1 MNLSPVEIGCLMI
14 VLLFVLLYLKMP
26 IGATMLVTGFLG
38 FILIRGLPAGLASLG
53 IITWRQGLKE
63 ILLLIPLFTFMGL
76 LAARAGISR
85 EAFSS
90 IYKWVGHLPGGLAMA
105 CTGACAAFGAVCG
118 NQLATSLT
126 MTSVALPEMRKY
138 KYSDKFSLGT
148 IAASGNLG
156 IMIPP
161 SGSFVLYGFLTETS
175 IGALFIAGV
184 LPGLLIMLMFWA
196 QMYIQCRLNPSLGPA
211 GPSVGWIERLKSIKG
226 LWAIVLVFFMVMGG
240 IYAGVFTPNEGA
252 ACGVFA
258 VFLVGLVNRQ
268 LKWKLLTS
276 ALRETIMISAMIMLI
291 IIGAMYFGAFM
302 TASQIPIILADFVT
316 TLSVNRYVVMG
327 LILVIYF
334 ICGCILDVYAI
345 LVVTIPILFPVVQ
358 AVGFDPLHF
367 GVLCVLMIMMGGITP
382 PFGMQ
387 VFALSGMFKDVPTY
401 TIFRGC
407 LPFIYTMVIAAVIIL
422 FVPSIS
428 TLLPNFMIPY
438 R

>member
-1 MNLSPVEIGCLMI
+1 MEIGFLMI
-14 VLLFVLLYLKMP
+14 VLLFILLYLKMP

-38 FILIRGLPAGLASLG
+38 FILIRGLPAGLSSLG

-63 ILLLIPLFTFMGL
+63 ILLLIPLFTLMGL

-138 KYSDKFSLGT
+138 NYSDEFSLGT

-175 IGALFIAGV
+175 IGALFIAGI
-184 LPGLLIMLMFWA
+184 LPGLLIMLMFWI
-196 QMYIQCRLNPSLGPA
+196 QMYIQCRLNPSIGPA

-226 LWAIVLVFFMVMGG
+226 LWAIVLVFVMVMGG

-258 VFLVGLVNRQ
+258 VFLVGLVNKQ
-268 LKWKLLTS
+268 LKWKLFTS
-276 ALRETIMISAMIMLI
+276 AIRETIMISAMIMFI
-291 IIGAMYFGAFM
+291 IIGARYFGAFI
-302 TASQIPIILADFVT
+302 AVSQIPIKLADIVT
-316 TLSVNRYVVMG
+316 ALSVNRYVVMG
-327 LILVIYF
+327 LILIIYF

-367 GVLCVLMIMMGGITP
+367 GVLCVLMIMLGGITP

-407 LPFIYTMVIAAVIIL
+407 LPFIYTMVISIVIIL

-428 TLLPNFMIPY
+428 TLLPDFMIPY

>member
-1 MNLSPVEIGCLMI
+1 MSPVEIGFLMI
-14 VLLFVLLYLKMP
+14 ALFFILIYLKMP
-26 IGATMLVTGFLG
+26 IGVTMLVAGFLG
-38 FILIRGLPAGLASLG
+38 FFLIRGLPAGLASLG

-63 ILLLIPLFTFMGL
+63 ILLLIPLFTLIGL
-76 LAARAGISR
+76 LAARGGISKD
-85 EAFSS
+85 AFSS
-90 IYKWVGHLPGGLAMA
+90 IYKWVGHLPGGLAIA
-105 CTGACAAFGAVCG
+105 CTGACAAFGAVSG

-138 KYSDKFSLGT
+138 HYSDEFSLGC

-175 IGALFIAGV
+175 IGSLFIAGI
-184 LPGLLIMLMFWA
+184 LPGLLIMLMFWI
-196 QMYIQCRLNPSLGPA
+196 QMYIQCRLNPRIGPA

-226 LWAIVLVFFMVMGG
+226 LWAIALVFFMVMGG

-252 ACGVFA
+252 ASGVFA
-258 VFLVGLVNRQ
+258 VFLVGLVNKQ
-268 LKWKLLTS
+268 LKWKLFIS
-276 ALRETIMISAMIMLI
+276 AIRETIMISAMIMLI
-291 IIGAMYFGAFM
+291 IIGAMYFGAFI
-302 TASQIPIILADFVT
+302 AVSQIPFILADLVA
-316 TLSVNRYVVMG
+316 TLSVNRYIVMG
-327 LILVIYF
+327 IILFIYF
-334 ICGCILDVYAI
+334 IFGCVMDVYAI
-345 LVVTIPILFPVVQ
+345 LVITLPILFPLVV

-367 GVLCVLMIMMGGITP
+367 GVMCVLMIMLGGITP

-387 VFALSGMFKDVPTY
+387 VFALSGMYKDVPTFV
-401 TIFRGC
+401 IFRGC
-407 LPFIYTMVIAAVIIL
+407 LPFVYTMIFSLFIIL